1 VILSMLGYRPA
12 GDRPGDRIT
21 RPVFFG
27 VFPKKRKSAFS
38 GDLRAFPAD
47 EYHGARFRR
56 STRRTRYKANSGGAR
71 GSGRMLNGKDGKQ

>member
-1 VILSMLGYRPA
+1 MLGYGP
-12 GDRPGDRIT
+12 GPERPGDCIT

-27 VFPKKRKSAFS
+27 AFPKKGKSAFS

-56 STRRTRYKANSGGAR
+56 STRRTRYKAISGGAR
-71 GSGRMLNGKDGKQ
+71 GSGRIFIVKAVKQ